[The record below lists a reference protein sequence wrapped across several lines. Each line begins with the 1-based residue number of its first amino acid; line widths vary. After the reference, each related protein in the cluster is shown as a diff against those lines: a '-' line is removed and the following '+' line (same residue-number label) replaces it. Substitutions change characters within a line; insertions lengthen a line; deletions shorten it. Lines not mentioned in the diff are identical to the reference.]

1 MAVTNNNWSEILFTA
16 GSDAITGRMK
26 IKYFRW
32 DQITTAGDD
41 LVITDTAGSKQRTI
55 KAETADIPVE
65 IPIDDMWNGII
76 IDTLDSGV
84 VRAYLE

>member
-1 MAVTNNNWSEILFTA
+1 MAVTNNNWSEIICTA
-16 GSDAITGRMK
+16 AADAVVARVK
-26 IKYFRW
+26 IKYVRW

-65 IPIDDMWNGII
+65 IVIDEMWNGIV

-84 VRAYLE
+84 VRFYLD